1 MSFRTAYGYTH
12 SENGWRMVNRDGCV
26 VANPAPFT
34 DTAPIRAGVAATIL
48 NAWIIYYHNNI
59 EPLTSPVWGWSREND
74 VPNSNHLS
82 GTAVD
87 INAPKY
93 PWGARVMPAERI
105 ARVRRGL
112 ALFDGAVFWGADWS
126 RADEMHYQIG
136 RPEGDPKLDRLAE
149 ALSAGYLGIYAPDP
163 GTYPNGSEGDDMAF
177 TDADRALLAAVHREL
192 TQVYPSRSRY
202 RDPDEQTP
210 EGPRP
215 RLVDTLAGMVLNA
228 DARIHEDETERAAM
242 LGDAAALARVRA
254 AADAGDARAAA
265 VLRLSGGVA

>member
-26 VANPAPFT
+26 VANPVPHS

-48 NAWIIYYHNNI
+48 NAWLIWYHHNV
-59 EPLTSPVWGWSREND
+59 EPITSPVWGWSRDND
-74 VPNSNHLS
+74 VANSNHLS

-87 INAPKY
+87 INAPQY
-93 PWGARVMPAERI
+93 PWGYRVMPADRI
-105 ARVRRGL
+105 AKVRKGL
-112 ALFDGAVFWGADWS
+112 GLFAGCVFWGADWS
-126 RADEMHYQIG
+126 RADEMHYQIAY
-136 RPEGDPKLDRLAE
+136 PEGDPALDKLATD
-149 ALSAGYLGIYAPDP
+149 LSAGYLGIY
-163 GTYPNGSEGDDMAF
+163 GSPTEEDDMAF
-177 TDADRALLAAVHREL
+177 TDADRAMLAAVHREL

-202 RDPDEQTP
+202 RDPDTA
-210 EGPRP
+210 EGP

-254 AADAGDARAAA
+254 AADAGDERAAA
-265 VLRLSGGVA
+265 VLRLSGGAS